1 MEMRKGQF
9 NENLDFG
16 FFGSHYARENRF
28 STNLAKTQK
37 FIEAI
42 LHRLGGKTNRVIVGS
57 IYYFEAIKNDENE
70 RRNFAIPDNQIVMK
84 IMIPTWV

>member
-37 FIEAI
+37 FIETI
-42 LHRLGGKTNRVIVGS
+42 LHLVGDNKNQLFRQ
-57 IYYFEAIKNDENE
+57 YFL
-70 RRNFAIPDNQIVMK
+70 
-84 IMIPTWV
+84 